1 MGDTGAGPG
10 PGTVA
15 DGPGYALAAEVAG
28 VGGVAVVLPGQVPGQ
43 GGQGLHA
50 YHLHCQ
56 HWLV

>member
-1 MGDTGAGPG
+1 MGGTGAGPG

-43 GGQGLHA
+43 GGQALRAHP
-50 YHLHCQ
+50 HH
-56 HWLV
+56 

>member
-43 GGQGLHA
+43 GGQALRAHP
-50 YHLHCQ
+50 HH
-56 HWLV
+56 